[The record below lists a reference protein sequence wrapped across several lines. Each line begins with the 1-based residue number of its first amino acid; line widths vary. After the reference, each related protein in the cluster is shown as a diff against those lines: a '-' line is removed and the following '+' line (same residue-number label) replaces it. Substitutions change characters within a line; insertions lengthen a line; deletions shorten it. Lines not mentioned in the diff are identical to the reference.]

1 MTKRRI
7 FTQTHVYSR
16 LMSDDS
22 SNFNW
27 PMKIIIKAV
36 GNIAL
41 VWILAVYM
49 KQYFALT
56 GGFPAYIIVGS
67 LLTLLNMFIRPILDI
82 VTLPFKLFAT
92 IIAIIIVN
100 GVFVQLTHMIV
111 QNMKPDLVTLEIY
124 GGLWGWTVIAVV
136 FGFTNWVLKEIMH
149 K

>member
-1 MTKRRI
+1 
-7 FTQTHVYSR
+7 
-16 LMSDDS
+16 
-22 SNFNW
+22 
-27 PMKIIIKAV
+27 MKIIIKAV

-56 GGFPAYIIVGS
+56 GGIPAYIIVGS
-67 LLTLLNMFIRPILDI
+67 LLTLLNMFVRPILDI

-136 FGFTNWVLKEIMH
+136 FGFANWVLKEIMH

>member
-1 MTKRRI
+1 
-7 FTQTHVYSR
+7 
-16 LMSDDS
+16 
-22 SNFNW
+22 
-27 PMKIIIKAV
+27 MKIIIKAV

>member
-1 MTKRRI
+1 
-7 FTQTHVYSR
+7 
-16 LMSDDS
+16 MSEES

-27 PMKIIIKAV
+27 PMKIIIKTI

-41 VWILAVYM
+41 VWILATYM

-56 GGFPAYIIVGS
+56 GGIPAYIIVGS

-124 GGLWGWTVIAVV
+124 GGLWGWTVVAVV
-136 FGFTNWVLKEIMH
+136 FGFSNWVLKEIMH
-149 K
+149 R

>member
-1 MTKRRI
+1 
-7 FTQTHVYSR
+7 
-16 LMSDDS
+16 MSDDS